1 MMAVLASG
9 VPLSLLVD
17 MAIADGPDS
26 AHIFR
31 REVADMSWLTGLST
45 GLDSSERPAAAM

>member
-17 MAIADGPDS
+17 MALEDGPDS
-26 AHIFR
+26 AHIYR

-45 GLDSSERPAAAM
+45 APESRERPAAAM

>member
-17 MAIADGPDS
+17 MAIEDGPDS
-26 AHIFR
+26 AHLFR
-31 REVADMSWLTGLST
+31 REVADMSWLTGLSA
-45 GLDSSERPAAAM
+45 GADSSAHPAAAM